1 MIISSD
7 REHYCYIIYT
17 VKIIRLRNW
26 QTCRPQSLAVPA
38 PRTLFNEIGN
48 VRTAWH
54 CGAMVQP
61 LLQWKSNKHFTFWMC
76 VCSLRYPA
84 SACAILLSV
93 PCPALL
99 YFSTLSHKRHD
110 FREKKWLSNMKC
122 VLIFSTSLVWH
133 ISHSKKNLARFDQK
147 CILVFILRARYS
159 CYIFRKFE
167 FSRQIF
173 EKYSN
178 VKFQE
183 NPSRGSRVVPCG
195 ETDGRTNVQGRS

>member
-1 MIISSD
+1 MARWCNHCCSERAINISHS
-7 REHYCYIIYT
+7 ECVFVALGIQQAHAPYCY
-17 VKIIRLRNW
+17 L
-26 QTCRPQSLAVPA
+26 
-38 PRTLFNEIGN
+38 
-48 VRTAWH
+48 
-54 CGAMVQP
+54 
-61 LLQWKSNKHFTFWMC
+61 
-76 VCSLRYPA
+76 
-84 SACAILLSV
+84 
-93 PCPALL
+93 CPARL
-99 YFSTLSHKRHD
+99 YYIFPHYLINGMIFGK
-110 FREKKWLSNMKC
+110 KKWLSNMKC